1 MIWIKARRTLPPD
14 HPAPYRD
21 YKPKRLEDAGMTDG
35 NIAYL
40 ALIVAGFVALMV
52 TLAWAVSANR

>member
-1 MIWIKARRTLPPD
+1 
-14 HPAPYRD
+14 
-21 YKPKRLEDAGMTDG
+21 MTDG